1 MAESPDPRFKSIM
14 TSLVRKLHEFIR
26 EVDLSS
32 AEWFTAIE
40 FLTATGQA
48 CNDKRQEF
56 ILMSDT
62 LGVSMMVVMLDQ
74 IRAIRESKGGTLAT
88 VASGATEAT
97 VEGPFYWQGAPEYPA
112 GADLAEGVIGEP
124 TFRCP
129 PPATC
134 P

>member
-74 IRAIRESKGGTLAT
+74 IRAIRESKGGTPRHRGQRGDRGHRRRPVLLAGRSR
-88 VASGATEAT
+88 VPSGRRS
-97 VEGPFYWQGAPEYPA
+97 G
-112 GADLAEGVIGEP
+112 
-124 TFRCP
+124 
-129 PPATC
+129 
-134 P
+134 